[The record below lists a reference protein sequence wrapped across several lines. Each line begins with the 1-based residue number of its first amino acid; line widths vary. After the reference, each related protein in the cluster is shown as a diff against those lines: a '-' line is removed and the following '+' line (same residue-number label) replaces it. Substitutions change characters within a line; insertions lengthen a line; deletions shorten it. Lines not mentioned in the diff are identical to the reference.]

1 MKSSRWFLSRQVGK
15 FGWLMLVIAM
25 VALSGCGAAIPG
37 ATGPTAVPTEAP
49 TSEPPTSEPPTVEP
63 TPEPARGLGSLTD
76 AQQAVI
82 QIEAQGTFVSPDE
95 GMLFNLAGRGSGF
108 IIDESGIAVTNNHVV
123 TGAALLK
130 VFVNG
135 ESRPRNARVL
145 GVSECSDLA
154 VIDIEGEGFP
164 YLDWYDGDLQVGL
177 DVFAAGYPLGDP
189 EFTLTRGIIS
199 KARTDGETS
208 WASVDNVLEHDA
220 TINQGNSGGPLLSE
234 SGLAI
239 GVNYAGRSDTNQY
252 FAISRD
258 EALPLIEK
266 MRNGEDVTSI
276 GINGEAFSN
285 GFDSGIWV
293 WSVKSG
299 SPADNAGVKPGDIIT
314 KLERLVLATDGTMT
328 DYCDILR
335 SRNPSDT
342 LAIEVF
348 RSDTQQVLE
357 GQINGREL
365 EETFSFA
372 RDENIPGVQDGGSAT
387 YDGYEQITDANEL
400 LIVEVP
406 TSWSD
411 VSSGTWNFAGREL
424 ERSVGMTAAPNIDAF
439 INTWDSP
446 GVFIGASQQLAQEM
460 NVTDLL
466 DQNAFSQSCTYEGRD
481 DYSDGLYTGFFD
493 TWTNCGGTDTVLIVV
508 GFEPED
514 GSFLGLVQVQVVTEA
529 DLEALD
535 RILDT
540 FIVVG
545 EL

>member
-1 MKSSRWFLSRQVGK
+1 MKSNTWFVGRNVGK

-25 VALSGCGAAIPG
+25 IAFSGCGAAIPG
-37 ATGPTAVPTEAP
+37 ATEPTAVPTEVP
-49 TSEPPTSEPPTVEP
+49 TSEPPTTEP
-63 TPEPARGLGSLTD
+63 TPEPARGLGSLAD

-95 GMLFNLAGRGSGF
+95 GMLFNVAGRGSGF

-135 ESRPRNARVL
+135 ESRARNARVL

-154 VIDIEGEGFP
+154 VIDIEGNGFP
-164 YLDWYDGDLQVGL
+164 YLDWYDGNLQVGL

-220 TINQGNSGGPLLSE
+220 TINPGNSGGPLLSNN
-234 SGLAI
+234 GTVV
-239 GVNYAGRSDTNQY
+239 GVNYAGRSDTKQY
-252 FAISRD
+252 FAISRE

-342 LAIEVF
+342 MAIEVV
-348 RSDTQQVLE
+348 RGDTQQVLE
-357 GQINGREL
+357 GQINGRQL

-372 RDENIPGVQDGGSAT
+372 RDPNIPSVQDGGSVS
-387 YDGYEQITDANEL
+387 YDAFEQITDVNEL

-411 VSSGTWNFAGREL
+411 VSSGTWNFAGRQM
-424 ERSVGMTAAPNIDAF
+424 ERSVGLTAAPDIDAF

-460 NVTDLL
+460 SVTDLL
-466 DQNAFSQSCTYEGRD
+466 DQNSFSQSCTYEGRD
-481 DYSDGLYTGFFD
+481 SYSDGLYTGFFD
-493 TWTNCGGTDTVLIVV
+493 TWTNCGGTDTVLLVV
-508 GFEPED
+508 AFEPED

-540 FIVVG
+540 FIVIG

>member
-1 MKSSRWFLSRQVGK
+1 MKLSRWCVGRK
-15 FGWLMLVIAM
+15 VGTFGWLLLVIAM

-37 ATGPTAVPTEAP
+37 ATGPTAVPTEAA
-49 TSEPPTSEPPTVEP
+49 TSEPPTAEP
-63 TPEPARGLGSLTD
+63 TPEPARGLGSLAD

-95 GMLFNLAGRGSGF
+95 GMLFNVAGRGSGF

-154 VIDIEGEGFP
+154 VIDIEGDGFA
-164 YLDWYDGDLQVGL
+164 YLDWYDDNLQVGL

-220 TINQGNSGGPLLSE
+220 TINPGNSGGPLLSND
-234 SGLAI
+234 GAVI
-239 GVNYAGRSDTNQY
+239 GVNYAGRSDTKQY
-252 FAISRD
+252 YAISRD

-266 MRNGEDVTSI
+266 MRDGQDVTSI

-342 LAIEVF
+342 LAIEVV
-348 RSDTQQVLE
+348 RGDTQQVLE

-372 RDENIPGVQDGGSAT
+372 RDENIPGFQDGGSAT
-387 YDGYEQITDANEL
+387 YDGYEQITDVNEL

-411 VSSGTWNFAGREL
+411 VSSGTWNFAGREM
-424 ERSVGMTAAPNIDAF
+424 ERSVGMTAAPDIDAF

-460 NVTDLL
+460 SVTDLL
-466 DQNAFSQSCTYEGRD
+466 DQNSFSQSCTYEGRD

-508 GFEPED
+508 AFAPED

>member
-1 MKSSRWFLSRQVGK
+1 MKSRRWFVGRK
-15 FGWLMLVIAM
+15 VGTFGWLLLVIAM

-37 ATGPTAVPTEAP
+37 ATGPTAAPTEAA

-154 VIDIEGEGFP
+154 VIDIEGDGFA

-335 SRNPSDT
+335 SRNPNDT
-342 LAIEVF
+342 LAIEIL

-372 RDENIPGVQDGGSAT
+372 RDENIPDVQDGGSAT
-387 YDGYEQITDANEL
+387 YDGYEQITDVNEL

-406 TSWSD
+406 TSWID
-411 VSSGTWNFAGREL
+411 VSSGTWNFADREL
-424 ERSVGMTAAPNIDAF
+424 ERSVGMTAAPDIDAF

-460 NVTDLL
+460 SVTDLL
-466 DQNAFSQSCTYEGRD
+466 DQNSFSQSCTYEGRE

-493 TWTNCGGTDTVLIVV
+493 TWTNCGGTETVLIVV
-508 GFEPED
+508 AFEPED

>member
-1 MKSSRWFLSRQVGK
+1 
-15 FGWLMLVIAM
+15 
-25 VALSGCGAAIPG
+25 
-37 ATGPTAVPTEAP
+37 
-49 TSEPPTSEPPTVEP
+49 
-63 TPEPARGLGSLTD
+63 
-76 AQQAVI
+76 
-82 QIEAQGTFVSPDE
+82 
-95 GMLFNLAGRGSGF
+95 
-108 IIDESGIAVTNNHVV
+108 
-123 TGAALLK
+123 LK

-135 ESRPRNARVL
+135 ESRARNARVL

-154 VIDIEGEGFP
+154 VIDIEGDGFA
-164 YLDWYDGDLQVGL
+164 YLDWYDSDLQVGL

-220 TINQGNSGGPLLSE
+220 TINPGNSGGPLLSND
-234 SGLAI
+234 GAVV
-239 GVNYAGRSDTNQY
+239 GVNYAGRSDTQQY
-252 FAISRD
+252 YAISRD

-266 MRNGEDVTSI
+266 MRDGQDVTSI

-342 LAIEVF
+342 LAIEVV
-348 RSDTQQVLE
+348 RGDTQQVLE
-357 GQINGREL
+357 GQINGRQL

-372 RDENIPGVQDGGSAT
+372 RDENIPGVQQGGSAT

-424 ERSVGMTAAPNIDAF
+424 ERSVGMTAAPDIDAF

-460 NVTDLL
+460 SVADLL

-481 DYSDGLYTGFFD
+481 
-493 TWTNCGGTDTVLIVV
+493 
-508 GFEPED
+508 
-514 GSFLGLVQVQVVTEA
+514 
-529 DLEALD
+529 
-535 RILDT
+535 
-540 FIVVG
+540 
-545 EL
+545 

>member
-1 MKSSRWFLSRQVGK
+1 MKSNRWYVGRK
-15 FGWLMLVIAM
+15 AGTFGWLMLVIAM

-37 ATGPTAVPTEAP
+37 ATGATAVPTEAA
-49 TSEPPTSEPPTVEP
+49 TSEPPTSEPPIAEP
-63 TPEPARGLGSLTD
+63 TPEPARGLGSLSD

-95 GMLFNLAGRGSGF
+95 GMLFNVAGRGSGF

-130 VFVNG
+130 IFVNG

-154 VIDIEGEGFP
+154 VIDIEGDGFA
-164 YLDWYDGDLQVGL
+164 YLDWYDNDLQVGL

-220 TINQGNSGGPLLSE
+220 TINPGNSGGPLLSNE
-234 SGLAI
+234 GAVV

-252 FAISRD
+252 YAVSRD

-266 MRNGEDVTSI
+266 LREGEDVTSI

-285 GFDSGIWV
+285 GVDSGIWV

-314 KLERLVLATDGTMT
+314 KLERLLLATDGTMT

-342 LAIEVF
+342 LAIEIL

-372 RDENIPGVQDGGSAT
+372 RDENIPDIQDGGSAT

-424 ERSVGMTAAPNIDAF
+424 ERSVGMTAAPDIDAF

-460 NVTDLL
+460 SVTDLL
-466 DQNAFSQSCTYEGRD
+466 DQNSFSQSCAYEGRE

-508 GFEPED
+508 AFEPED